1 MPLILYFKLLKIGV
15 ICTGMSTTWRYCMS
29 EEILVVAV
37 GLGDRRQPFEETN
50 YWFETPRY
58 IGVNIVNL
66 VES

>member
-1 MPLILYFKLLKIGV
+1 
-15 ICTGMSTTWRYCMS
+15 MS